1 MKPYI
6 AHIRAN
12 LRLMGRDRSVLFF
25 NYFFPLIFFVIFA
38 ISFGGAKNPAGI
50 SQVVDM
56 VLVLG
61 VLGSGFFGA
70 GMRAVQDRESNI
82 LRRYKVTPT
91 GPAPIIVA
99 SLVSGLVSFL
109 PSVFIVVLLGHVWLQ
124 MPLPARPLD
133 FLIFVSLGSLAFR
146 AMGMIVAAVVNSSQ
160 ESQIVT
166 QIIYLPMLFLSGAT
180 FPLQLFPHWLQ
191 IATQFVPATYLFQ
204 GMQSIFL
211 MNATLASNW
220 LPALSLVV
228 TMIVAV
234 FLGVK
239 LFRWEK
245 GEKIA
250 ASGKLWVLVV
260 MLPFFLMGLYQ
271 SKSQKNLTQEK
282 VLARNMVRSQT
293 TLFQN
298 ARIFVGDGHVIL
310 NGAVLVR
317 RGKIAQ
323 VFDTPPADTKALKAD
338 VVDAS
343 GKTLL
348 PGLIDMHVHL
358 GSPGGIYQNA
368 SDYTKEGAELRELAA
383 YLYSGITA
391 VRSVGDRLDSSLEWR
406 QAIESN
412 QFLGAELFTCG
423 PMFTVE
429 GGHGTQY
436 ARYLPAN
443 IRQKFNAQ
451 ITRTPHSVTEAR
463 QQVNQLKQKGVDC
476 VKAVLESGAEGMPF
490 NRMNTSIY
498 DAVVAA
504 AKANNLPVATHTG
517 DSRDVQ
523 DAIQAGGA
531 STIEHG
537 STRDQIPAEVFRAMA
552 AKGIVYD
559 PALSVAEALGDL
571 QNHDLTLLDRSL
583 VQQVAPRSLLDSTRS
598 VLSSPGATSG
608 FRGIGMGHALDI
620 ASQNLVAAWKS
631 GVTLTT
637 GSDAGDLLVI
647 HGPTIQRELALW
659 VKAGIPPGVALRAA
673 TLNAARVLR
682 TDNRIGSIETGKDAT
697 LILVE
702 GNPLD
707 DISSMERVTY
717 VMFKGEHVDRSG
729 LLRQESE

>member
-25 NYFFPLIFFVIFA
+25 NYFFPLIFFIIFA

-124 MPLPARPLD
+124 IPLPARPLD

-191 IATQFVPATYLFQ
+191 IVTQFVPATYLFQ

-220 LPALSLVV
+220 LPALSLVI
-228 TMIVAV
+228 TMVVAV

-250 ASGKLWVLVV
+250 AGGKLWVLVV

-271 SKSQKNLTQEK
+271 SQSQKNLAQEK
-282 VLARNMVRSQT
+282 VLARKMVRNQT

-317 RGKIAQ
+317 KGKIAQ
-323 VFDTPPADTKALKAD
+323 VFDTPPIDTKALNAD

-358 GSPGGIYQNA
+358 GSPGGVYQNA
-368 SDYTKEGAELRELAA
+368 SDYAKKGAELRELAA
-383 YLYSGITA
+383 YLYSGVTA
-391 VRSVGDRLDSSLEWR
+391 VRSVGDRLDASLEWR

-423 PMFTVE
+423 PMFTAE
-429 GGHGTQY
+429 GGHGTEY
-436 ARYLPAN
+436 AKFLPAN
-443 IRQKFNAQ
+443 MRQEFNAP
-451 ITRTPHSVTEAR
+451 ITRTPHSVAEAR
-463 QQVNQLKQKGVDC
+463 RQVRELKQKGVDW
-476 VKAVLESGAEGMPF
+476 VKVVLESGAQGMLF
-490 NRMNTSIY
+490 NRMDTTIY

-523 DAIQAGGA
+523 DAIQAGT

-537 STRDQIPAEVFRAMA
+537 SMRDQIPAKAFRAMVD
-552 AKGIVYD
+552 KGIVYD
-559 PALSVAEALGDL
+559 PALSVAEAFGDL
-571 QNHDLTLLDRSL
+571 QNHRLTLLDRSL

-598 VLSSPGATSG
+598 VLSSPGTGSE
-608 FRGIGMGHALDI
+608 FQGIGMGHALDI
-620 ASQNLVAAWKS
+620 ANQNLIAAWKM

-637 GSDAGDLLVI
+637 GSDAGNLLVI

-659 VKAGIPPGVALRAA
+659 AKAGIPPGVALRAA
-673 TLNAARVLR
+673 TLNAAKVLR
-682 TDNRIGSIETGKDAT
+682 ADNRIGSIEPGKDAT

-729 LLRQESE
+729 LFQQEGE